1 MNIQIGLDRDIDR
14 AREIIQSYFSDRR
27 IKIEEKNYDFRSIF
41 NIDFVK
47 SKSLKEIYNRVAN
60 MILDLI
66 LNIYSK
72 DIIYKQ
78 LGNNF
83 NEFNGHEKRQIV
95 EISSKILLDKNNFL
109 TEKEYINNQIKRHIM
124 DIPSIFIDGFIRFRL
139 RELDFFI
146 NLVIDKGIEEF
157 TAEKEYREFIK
168 ILQYFVDVQEPKYNL
183 VNLFFEENDFK
194 LLDERNNEINKDF
207 FREILSEIDHSDIG
221 MDDILI
227 STLIVIAPKHLIIH
241 LDGKDEEED
250 VIKIIT
256 NVFRDRVYF
265 CLGCDKCNN
274 RIRIKKR

>member
-183 VNLFFEENDFK
+183 VNLF
-194 LLDERNNEINKDF
+194 
-207 FREILSEIDHSDIG
+207 
-221 MDDILI
+221 
-227 STLIVIAPKHLIIH
+227 
-241 LDGKDEEED
+241 
-250 VIKIIT
+250 
-256 NVFRDRVYF
+256 
-265 CLGCDKCNN
+265 
-274 RIRIKKR
+274 